1 MLLEFVEKILVH
13 ERDEKGRVDTTQEVE
28 IFFNFVGKYVPPRFG
43 EVNLTSEEQQ
53 ELRKQQ
59 EHKEKARIKP
69 I

>member
-1 MLLEFVEKILVH
+1 MH